1 MSSTQPVPQ
10 VNPERIFDLINA
22 HIQSEALKAAIELDV
37 FTAIGEGKT
46 DAASIAKRCGTA
58 ERGAR
63 MLCDYLTTL
72 GIITKQ
78 NDKYG
83 LAPDAALFLDA
94 RSRAYLG
101 SITKFLLSK
110 ELGSNF
116 HDLAAAVRRGG
127 TAAGEGTVV
136 EENPLWVDFAL
147 HMAPMMAMPAEVVA
161 NSLHAETGKK
171 WKVLDIAAGHGL
183 YGIAIAK
190 QNPNAEVYAVDWRNV
205 LEVAKVNAAKAG
217 VAARF
222 HTIPGDAFTVDL
234 GTGYDVVLLTN
245 FLHHFDIPTC
255 EKFLNKISSA
265 IAPGG
270 RCVTVDFIPNE
281 DRVTPTSAA
290 RFGIIMLGSTP
301 SGDAYTV
308 SEYQKMF
315 RSAGFRSCEMVPMPI
330 GEQVLVAEK

>member
-1 MSSTQPVPQ
+1 MSTSQAAPQ

-22 HIQSEALKAAIELDV
+22 HIQSEALKAAIELDI

-46 DAASIAKRCGTA
+46 DAASIAKRCNTA

-78 NDKYG
+78 NGKYG

-94 RSRAYLG
+94 HSRAYLG
-101 SITKFLLSK
+101 SITKFLLSD
-110 ELGSNF
+110 ELGSSF
-116 HDLAAAVRRGG
+116 RDLAAAVRKGG
-127 TAAGEGTVV
+127 TAAGGGTVV
-136 EENPLWVDFAL
+136 EENPLWVEFAR
-147 HMAPMMAMPAEVVA
+147 HMAPMMAMPAEA
-161 NSLHAETGKK
+161 IAKSLDAAAGKK

-190 QNPNAEVYAVDWRNV
+190 HNPNAEIHASDWGNV
-205 LEVAKVNAAKAG
+205 LEVAKENAGRAG
-217 VAARF
+217 VAARY
-222 HTIPGDAFTVDL
+222 HTIPGDAFTADL
-234 GTGYDVVLLTN
+234 GAGYDVVLLTN
-245 FLHHFDIPTC
+245 FLHHFDVPTC
-255 EKFLNKISSA
+255 EKFLRKISTA
-265 IAPGG
+265 MAPGG

-301 SGDAYTV
+301 SGDAYTL

-315 RSAGFRSCEMVPMPI
+315 RGAGFRTCEMVPMPI